1 MSLTAMSLTA
11 MTITAM
17 TIGELWS
24 PQTDAGVVAQV
35 IITLAIV
42 AGLVWLVRREKALV
56 QLVLGVG
63 MVVLAWYGLRAL
75 H

>member
-1 MSLTAMSLTA
+1 MSLTAVSL
-11 MTITAM
+11 TAM

>member
-1 MSLTAMSLTA
+1 LAVSLTA
-11 MTITAM
+11 I

-24 PQTDAGVVAQV
+24 PQTDAGVVVQV
-35 IITLAIV
+35 TITLAIV
-42 AGLVWLVRREKALV
+42 AGLVWLVRRENALV